1 MANNDGE
8 KSEDLEA
15 LYGRLQGM
23 QTNRTPVNGNRD
35 KDLKHIFNDL
45 EQQIARIMT
54 AQLSKFEKRVQSTDV
69 LPNFEEQ
76 MARIMATQLNKF
88 EKRVQNMPIYATPVN
103 LNQEPGLTSIVR
115 NLEQQMSRITTAQ
128 LNKFEEIIGVVNS
141 FRIDCE
147 QMGTKI
153 EKLQVDVAVVQA
165 RLDVLSSAKKH
176 KGVHLGEE
184 TASRPEMNDTP
195 GVVAMKSS
203 EDVLDEI
210 DIQLGS

>member
-23 QTNRTPVNGNRD
+23 QTNPTPVNGNRD

-88 EKRVQNMPIYATPVN
+88 EKRVPNMPIYATPVN

-147 QMGTKI
+147 QMSTKI

-165 RLDVLSSAKKH
+165 RLDVLNSAKKH

-184 TASRPEMNDTP
+184 TGSRPEMNDTP